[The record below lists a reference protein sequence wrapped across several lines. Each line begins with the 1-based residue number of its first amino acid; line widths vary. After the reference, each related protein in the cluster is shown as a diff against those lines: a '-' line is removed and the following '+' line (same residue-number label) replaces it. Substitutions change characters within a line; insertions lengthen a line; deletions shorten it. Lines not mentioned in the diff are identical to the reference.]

1 MTVLDTCVI
10 SEALRPSP
18 HPGVVRWLD
27 SIPEE
32 TVYVPSLVLGEL
44 QKGVDLIA
52 ETDRR
57 QAMEVWLHQLR
68 DRFIDRVLPVD
79 EGSAT
84 EWGHLCARLQRIGR
98 PLPVVDSLLAAV
110 VCANDAVLATR
121 NVRHF
126 EQTGVRLI
134 NPWDLA

>member
-18 HPGVVRWLD
+18 HPGVERWID

-44 QKGVDLIA
+44 QKGVDLIP
-52 ETDRR
+52 ESDRR
-57 QAMEVWLHQLR
+57 EAMAIWLHQFK
-68 DRFIDRVLPVD
+68 DRFAGRILPVG
-79 EGSAT
+79 EAAAV
-84 EWGHLCARLQRIGR
+84 EWGHLCAKLQRTGR

-110 VCANDAVLATR
+110 VLANDAVFATR

-126 EQTGVRLI
+126 EPTGIHVI
-134 NPWDLA
+134 NPWDLP